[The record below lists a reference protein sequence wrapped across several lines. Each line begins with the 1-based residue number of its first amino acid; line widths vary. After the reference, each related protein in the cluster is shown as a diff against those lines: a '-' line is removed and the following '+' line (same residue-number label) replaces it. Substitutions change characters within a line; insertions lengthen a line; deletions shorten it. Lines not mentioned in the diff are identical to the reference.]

1 MDKSKKY
8 LSIAFISILI
18 IVCIISIVGVLLLK
32 DKPLVLQGQIETTEI
47 LISGKLPGRIGQLY
61 VVEGQS
67 VNKGD
72 TLVTI
77 NSPEGIAKLNQVSA
91 LENVAKSQSNLIDE
105 GSRKQVINSFLQLW
119 NKSKSDLELATTTYK
134 RITTLFDDGVVTSQR
149 KDEAEAIYKA
159 AVAAERAAYQQYQMA
174 LDGAR
179 VQEKQSAKSL
189 VSAASGSVAEVS
201 ATLADAV
208 LLAPQD
214 GQISSIFPKRD
225 ELIGQGIPIMN
236 LIVLEDAHVVLNVR
250 EDLMPQFKMGGKF
263 KADIPAI
270 DKKDITFVINY
281 INPLGDYATWK
292 STKETGSYDMV
303 TFEVHA
309 LPETPIEDL
318 RPGMSVLVNVDRK

>member
-1 MDKSKKY
+1 MDKTKKS
-8 LSIAFISILI
+8 LMIAFIVVLI
-18 IVCIISIVGVLLLK
+18 AIVIISVVGVLLLK

-47 LISGKLPGRIGQLY
+47 QIAGKLPGRISQFY
-61 VVEGQS
+61 VVEGQN

-77 NSPEGIAKLNQVSA
+77 SSPEGMAKLSQANA
-91 LENVAKSQSNLIDE
+91 LESIAKSQSNMVDE
-105 GSRKQVINSFLQLW
+105 GSRKQLINSFLQLW

-134 RITTLFDDGVVTSQR
+134 RISALYQDGVVTSQR
-149 KDEAEAIYKA
+149 KDETEAIYKA

-179 VQEKQSAKSL
+179 IQEKQSAKSL
-189 VSAASGSVAEVS
+189 VNAAAGTVAEVT

-208 LLAPQD
+208 LLAPQN
-214 GQISSIFPKRD
+214 GQIASIFPKRD

-236 LIVLEDAHVVLNVR
+236 LIVLDDVHVVLNVR

-292 STKETGSYDMV
+292 STKEIGSYDMV

-309 LPETPIEDL
+309 IPETQVEDL
-318 RPGMSVLVNVDRK
+318 RPGMSVLINVDRK

>member
-8 LSIAFISILI
+8 LSIAFVSILI
-18 IVCIISIVGVLLLK
+18 AICIISIIGVMLLK

-47 LISGKLPGRIGQLY
+47 QISGKLPGRISDFY
-61 VVEGQS
+61 VVEGQN
-67 VNKGD
+67 VKKGD

-77 NSPEGIAKLNQVSA
+77 SSPEGLAKLSQASA
-91 LENVAKSQSNLIDE
+91 LENVAKYQSNMVDE
-105 GSRKQVINSFLQLW
+105 GSRKQVINSLLQLW

-134 RITTLFDDGVVTSQR
+134 RISTLYEDGVVTSQR
-149 KDEAEAIYKA
+149 KDETEAIYKA
-159 AVAAERAAYQQYQMA
+159 AIAAEHAAYQQYQMA

-179 VQEKQSAKSL
+179 IQEKESAKSL
-189 VSAASGSVAEVS
+189 VRAAAGTVAEVN

-225 ELIGQGIPIMN
+225 ELVGQGIPIMN
-236 LIVLEDAHVVLNVR
+236 LIVLEDVHVVLNVR

-270 DKKDITFVINY
+270 DKKDVTFVINY
-281 INPLGDYATWK
+281 ISPLGDFATWK
-292 STKETGSYDMV
+292 STKEVGSYDMV

-309 LPETPIEDL
+309 IPETQVEDL
-318 RPGMSVLVNVDRK
+318 RPGMSVLINIDRK